1 MIKVESGVN
10 MYLKEIV
17 TNGFKSFADKMEI
30 KLDDEVT
37 CIVGPNGSG
46 KSNIVDAIRWVLGE
60 QSVKNLRGDGGM
72 SDVIFAGSASRKAK
86 NVASVELIFDNSDHY
101 LKVDFSE
108 VSVKRRVF
116 RSGENEYFINNNKC
130 RLKDIVNLFLDSG
143 VGKESF
149 NIISQGE
156 VSKIIS
162 ESNDDRRI
170 VFEEAAG
177 ILKYK
182 KRKEEAL
189 RKLDKT
195 NDAMTRVEDI
205 INELEVQVTPL
216 KEQSEKAI
224 KYKET
229 KEALEKLE
237 IALISYDIYN
247 LVSEEEILKK
257 EKENNEEEILNLESI
272 SNADN
277 GECLK
282 KKMALETLEKDLE
295 FTQKELLK
303 KTEEVGDLSVQLNI
317 LKEQRK
323 NKNVSIKEQEIRNLY
338 EEKANINKS
347 IDVLEEE
354 INNANTNISNMTE
367 EINSNKSNLKGL
379 KLTLKN
385 YDQTYSKQDRDI
397 LNYKHK
403 IDLLKLEEERGNNLP
418 LGVRKIL
425 DSKKL
430 NGIYD
435 IIGNVLKTK
444 EDYIRC
450 LDIAIS
456 SSKNFIIVKD
466 ETSAKEA
473 ISYLKNN
480 NLGRA
485 TFFPINVIKRRY
497 IDNNTQSI
505 LKDMPGYIGVLADL
519 VTTNDEYKNIIYNQL
534 GLVLVADD
542 IDSALKISK
551 KIERKYKVITLAG
564 DVINVGGSLSGGASY
579 KSRSSIMINQ
589 EIINYTN
596 IVNSLEENN
605 KKVLTDSNKT
615 KEDIRK
621 LEDKIYL
628 KEKELRFLLEETTQK
643 NNILLSSKEKIT
655 NIKNNINNLESNDTI
670 LDSKEEEL
678 INRFYESSSYKEKLE
693 FKITALKKDI
703 KKLKEEIEDVEEH
716 TKYKNNMIRKNEDRK
731 NNLEINLNRID
742 VKLDTLF
749 DTLSN
754 EYSITYEK
762 ARKDYPLELD
772 EKEARTKVNNYKANI
787 KSLGMVNLAA
797 IEEYERVNTRYMF
810 LLHQKE
816 DLEKAVYTLL
826 EIMREMDEVMKE
838 EFLKTFELIR
848 KEFKNVFK
856 ALFHGGEADLK
867 LTDDNILT
875 TGIEITACPPGKKLT
890 TISLLSGGEKTLTAI
905 SLLFAIINVRTVPFC
920 VFDEVEAA
928 LDEANVIEFG
938 KYLANYKNKTQF
950 LIITHKKK
958 TMEYA
963 DTLYGI
969 TMQESGV
976 SKLVSVK
983 LINNEELI

>member
-1 MIKVESGVN
+1 

-46 KSNIVDAIRWVLGE
+46 KSNIVDAVRWVLGE

-101 LKVDFSE
+101 LKVDYSE
-108 VSVKRRVF
+108 VSIKRRVY
-116 RSGENEYFINNNKC
+116 RSGENEYFINNNKA

-162 ESNDDRRI
+162 ESNDDRRV

-195 NDAMTRVEDI
+195 NDALDRVEDI
-205 INELEVQVTPL
+205 IKELEVQVEPL
-216 KEQSEKAI
+216 KEQSEKARE
-224 KYKET
+224 YKT
-229 KEALEKLE
+229 LKEELENLE
-237 IALISYDIYN
+237 IALIAYDIYN
-247 LVSEEEILKK
+247 LSTNEEILKK
-257 EKENNEEEILNLESI
+257 EKEELDKEIIDLESTVNKD
-272 SNADN
+272 S
-277 GECLK
+277 GVSLK
-282 KKMALETLEKDLE
+282 KKTDLLNLEKDLE
-295 FTQKELLK
+295 FTQKELLN
-303 KTEEVGDLSVQLNI
+303 KTEEIGKLNVKLNI

-323 NKNVSIKEQEIRNLY
+323 NKDLSKSEEELRTLID
-338 EEKANINKS
+338 EKAKINKEIS
-347 IDVLEEE
+347 VLEEE
-354 INNANTNISNMTE
+354 INI
-367 EINSNKSNLKGL
+367 INSDITNMNDDINASKNNLKGL

-385 YDQTYSKQDRDI
+385 YEQTGSKLDRDI
-397 LNYKHK
+397 LTNKHK
-403 IDLLKLEEERGNNLP
+403 VELLRLEAERGNNLP
-418 LGVRKIL
+418 NAIKKIL
-425 DSKKL
+425 ENDKL
-430 NGIYD
+430 QGIYD
-435 IIGNVLKTK
+435 IIGNVIKTK
-444 EDYIRC
+444 DEYVRC
-450 LDIAIS
+450 LDVAIS
-456 SSKNFIIVKD
+456 SSKNFVIVKD
-466 ETSAKEA
+466 EESAKNA
-473 ISYLKNN
+473 IRYLKNN

-485 TFFPINVIKRRY
+485 TFFPINVIKKRY
-497 IDNNTQSI
+497 IDDNTKH
-505 LKDMPGYIGVLADL
+505 LLETLEGYIGVLADL
-519 VTTNDEYKNIIYNQL
+519 VTTDKEYKNIIYNQL
-534 GLVLVADD
+534 GLVLIAEDLD
-542 IDSALKISK
+542 TALRISK
-551 KIERKYKVITLAG
+551 KIDRRYKVITLAG
-564 DVINVGGSLSGGASY
+564 DVINVGGSMTGGTNY
-579 KSRSSIMINQ
+579 KGRSAVMINQ
-589 EIINYTN
+589 EITNYLN
-596 IVNSLEENN
+596 IINSLEESN
-605 KKVLTDSNKT
+605 KKITIDINDT

-628 KEKELRFLLEETTQK
+628 KEKDLKLLIDEVTNK
-643 NNILLSSKEKIT
+643 NHNLLNNKDILSSISD
-655 NIKNNINNLESNDTI
+655 NIDNLSSNENTLDT
-670 LDSKEEEL
+670 KEEDL
-678 INRFYESSSYKEKLE
+678 VNRFYDLSSFKEKLE
-693 FKITALKKDI
+693 LKTTTLKKDI
-703 KKLKEEIEDVEEH
+703 KTLKDEIEEDEEKN
-716 TKYKNNMIRKNEDRK
+716 KYKNNLIRKAEDKR
-731 NNLEINLNRID
+731 NSLELKLKEID
-742 VKLDTLF
+742 VKLDNLLN
-749 DTLSN
+749 TLSS

-762 ARKDYPLELD
+762 ARKDYELELE
-772 EKEARTKVNNYKANI
+772 EKEARIKVSNYKARI

-797 IEEYERVNTRYMF
+797 IDEYERVNTRYMF

-816 DLEKAVYTLL
+816 DLTKAIATLL
-826 EIMREMDEVMKE
+826 EIMNEMDEVMKE
-838 EFLKTFELIR
+838 EFLKTFESIR
-848 KEFKNVFK
+848 KEFKDVFR

-867 LTDDNILT
+867 LTTDDILT
-875 TGIEITACPPGKKLT
+875 TGIEIVACPPGKKLT

-920 VFDEVEAA
+920 IFDEVEAA
-928 LDEANVIEFG
+928 LDEANVMEFG
-938 KYLANYKNKTQF
+938 KYLANYKHKTQF

-983 LINNEELI
+983 LTNNEELI

>member
-1 MIKVESGVN
+1 

-30 KLDDEVT
+30 KLDDDVT

-46 KSNIVDAIRWVLGE
+46 KSNIVDAVRWVLGE

-101 LKVDFSE
+101 LKVDYSE
-108 VSVKRRVF
+108 VSIKRRVY
-116 RSGENEYFINNNKC
+116 RSGENEYFINNNKA

-162 ESNDDRRI
+162 ESNDDRRV

-195 NDAMTRVEDI
+195 NDALDRVEDI
-205 INELEVQVTPL
+205 ISELEIQVKPL
-216 KEQSEKAI
+216 KEQSEKALE
-224 KYKET
+224 YKRLKEELET
-229 KEALEKLE
+229 LE
-237 IALISYDIYN
+237 IALIAYDIYN
-247 LVSEEEILKK
+247 LSTNEEILKK
-257 EKENNEEEILNLESI
+257 EKDTLDKEILDLESTTNTDSGI
-272 SNADN
+272 S
-277 GECLK
+277 LK
-282 KKMALETLEKDLE
+282 KKTDLFNLEKDLE
-295 FTQKELLK
+295 FTQKELLE
-303 KTEEVGDLSVQLNI
+303 KTEEIGSLNVQLNI

-323 NKNVSIKEQEIRNLY
+323 NKDVDSKEEELRALI
-338 EEKANINKS
+338 EEKGKISKEIS
-347 IDVLEEE
+347 VLTSE
-354 INNANTNISNMTE
+354 INIKNQDISNMNE
-367 EINSNKSNLKGL
+367 DISSSKNNLKGL
-379 KLTLKN
+379 KLTLKD
-385 YDQTYSKQDRDI
+385 YEQTYSKQDRDI
-397 LNYKHK
+397 LSYRHK
-403 IDLLKLEEERGNNLP
+403 VDLLKLEAERGSNLP
-418 LGVRKIL
+418 NAVRKIL
-425 DSKKL
+425 DSKTL
-430 NGIYD
+430 QGIYD
-435 IIGNVLKTK
+435 IIGNVVKIK
-444 EDYIRC
+444 DEYVRC
-450 LDIAIS
+450 LDVAIA

-466 ETSAKEA
+466 EESAKEA
-473 ISYLKNN
+473 IRYLKHD

-497 IDNNTQSI
+497 IDDNTKMLLEGI
-505 LKDMPGYIGVLADL
+505 EGYIGVLADL
-519 VTTNDEYKNIIYNQL
+519 VTTDKMYKNIIYNQL
-534 GLVLVADD
+534 GLVIIADD
-542 IDSALKISK
+542 LDSALRISK
-551 KIERKYKVITLAG
+551 KIERRYKVITLSG
-564 DVINVGGSLSGGASY
+564 DVINVGGSLTGGANY
-579 KSRSSIMINQ
+579 KGRSAVMINQ
-589 EIINYTN
+589 EITNHIN
-596 IVNSLEENN
+596 IISSLEEAN
-605 KKVLTDSNKT
+605 KKITIDINDIKD
-615 KEDIRK
+615 DIRK

-628 KEKELRFLLEETTQK
+628 KEKELRLLIDDVTNK
-643 NNILLSSKEKIT
+643 NHDLINNKDALSSLSNNID
-655 NIKNNINNLESNDTI
+655 NLESSDDL

-678 INRFYESSSYKEKLE
+678 INRFYDVGSYKEKLE
-693 FKITALKKDI
+693 LKINTLKKDI
-703 KKLKEEIEDVEEH
+703 KALKEEIEIDEEKS
-716 TKYKNNMIRKNEDRK
+716 KYKNNLIRKYEEKRNG
-731 NNLEINLNRID
+731 LELKLKEID
-742 VKLDTLF
+742 VKLDNLLN
-749 DTLSN
+749 TLSS

-762 ARKDYPLELD
+762 ARRDYELEV
-772 EKEARTKVNNYKANI
+772 EEAEARSRVSNYKAKI
-787 KSLGMVNLAA
+787 KTLGMVNLAA
-797 IEEYERVNTRYMF
+797 IDEYERVNTRYLF

-816 DLEKAVYTLL
+816 DLTKAIATLL
-826 EIMREMDEVMKE
+826 DIMNEMDEVMKE
-838 EFLKTFELIR
+838 EFIKTFESI
-848 KEFKNVFK
+848 KTEFKKVFK

-867 LTDDNILT
+867 LTSDDILT
-875 TGIEITACPPGKKLT
+875 TGIEIVACPPGKKLT

-920 VFDEVEAA
+920 IFDEVEAA
-928 LDEANVIEFG
+928 LDEANVMEFG

-983 LINNEELI
+983 LTNNEELI

>member
-1 MIKVESGVN
+1 

-46 KSNIVDAIRWVLGE
+46 KSNIVDAVRWVLGE

-101 LKVDFSE
+101 LKVDYSE
-108 VSVKRRVF
+108 VSIKRRVY
-116 RSGENEYFINNNKC
+116 RSGENEYFINNNKA

-162 ESNDDRRI
+162 ESNDDRRV
-170 VFEEAAG
+170 VFEAAAG

-195 NDAMTRVEDI
+195 NDALDRVEDI
-205 INELEVQVTPL
+205 IKELEVQVEPL
-216 KEQSEKAI
+216 KEQSEKARE
-224 KYKET
+224 YKT
-229 KEALEKLE
+229 LKEELENLE
-237 IALISYDIYN
+237 IALIAYDIYN
-247 LVSEEEILKK
+247 LSNNEEILKK
-257 EKENNEEEILNLESI
+257 EKGGLDKEIIDLESTI
-272 SNADN
+272 NKDS
-277 GECLK
+277 GVFLK
-282 KKMALETLEKDLE
+282 KKTDLLNLEKDLE
-295 FTQKELLK
+295 FTQKELLN
-303 KTEEVGDLSVQLNI
+303 KTEEIGKLNVNLNI

-323 NKNVSIKEQEIRNLY
+323 NKDLSKGEEELRALIDEKGKVSKDI
-338 EEKANINKS
+338 S
-347 IDVLEEE
+347 VLEDE
-354 INNANTNISNMTE
+354 INIINIDISSMNE
-367 EINSNKSNLKGL
+367 DINSSKNNLKGL

-385 YDQTYSKQDRDI
+385 YEQTLGKQDRDI
-397 LNYKHK
+397 LTNKHK
-403 IDLLKLEEERGNNLP
+403 VELLRLEAERGNNLP
-418 LGVRKIL
+418 NAIKKIL
-425 DSKKL
+425 EEDKL
-430 NGIYD
+430 QGIYN
-435 IIGNVLKTK
+435 IIGNVIKTK
-444 EDYIRC
+444 DEYVRC
-450 LDIAIS
+450 LDVAIS
-456 SSKNFIIVKD
+456 SSKNFVIVKD
-466 ETSAKEA
+466 EESAKEA
-473 ISYLKNN
+473 IRYLKNN

-497 IDNNTQSI
+497 IDENTLSV
-505 LKDMPGYIGVLADL
+505 LKNIEGYIGVLADL
-519 VTTNDEYKNIIYNQL
+519 VTTDNEYKNIIYNQL
-534 GLVLVADD
+534 GLVLIAEDLD
-542 IDSALKISK
+542 TALRISK
-551 KIERKYKVITLAG
+551 KIDRRYKVITLAG
-564 DVINVGGSLSGGASY
+564 DVINVGGSMTGGANY
-579 KSRSSIMINQ
+579 KGRSPVMINQ
-589 EIINYTN
+589 EITNYIN
-596 IVNSLEENN
+596 IINSLEESN
-605 KKVLTDSNKT
+605 KKITIDINDT

-628 KEKELRFLLEETTQK
+628 KEKDLKLLIDDVTNK
-643 NNILLSSKEKIT
+643 NHRLINNKDTLNSVNDSIDTLSSNE
-655 NIKNNINNLESNDTI
+655 NALDT
-670 LDSKEEEL
+670 KEEEL
-678 INRFYESSSYKEKLE
+678 VTRFYELESFKEKLE
-693 FKITALKKDI
+693 LKINNLKKDI
-703 KKLKEEIEDVEEH
+703 KILKDQIEEDEEKSKYKSNLIRKTEEKRNSLELKLKEV
-716 TKYKNNMIRKNEDRK
+716 
-731 NNLEINLNRID
+731 D
-742 VKLDTLF
+742 VKLDNLLN
-749 DTLSN
+749 TLSS

-762 ARKDYPLELD
+762 ARKDYELELEEYD
-772 EKEARTKVNNYKANI
+772 ARSKVSNYKARI

-797 IEEYERVNTRYMF
+797 IDEYERVNTRYMF

-816 DLEKAVYTLL
+816 DLTKAITTLL
-826 EIMREMDEVMKE
+826 EIMNEMDEVMKE

-848 KEFKNVFK
+848 KEFKEVFR

-867 LTDDNILT
+867 LTTDDVLT
-875 TGIEITACPPGKKLT
+875 TGIEIVACPPGKKLT

-920 VFDEVEAA
+920 IFDEVEAA
-928 LDEANVIEFG
+928 LDEANVMEFG
-938 KYLANYKNKTQF
+938 KYLSNYRNKTQF

-983 LINNEELI
+983 LTNNNELL

>member
-1 MIKVESGVN
+1 

-46 KSNIVDAIRWVLGE
+46 KSNIVDAVRWVLGE

-101 LKVDFSE
+101 LKVDYSE
-108 VSVKRRVF
+108 VSIKRRVY
-116 RSGENEYFINNNKC
+116 RSGENEYFINNNKA

-162 ESNDDRRI
+162 ESNDDRRV

-195 NDAMTRVEDI
+195 NDALDRVEDI
-205 INELEVQVTPL
+205 IKELEVQVEPL
-216 KEQSEKAI
+216 KEQSEKARE
-224 KYKET
+224 YKT
-229 KEALEKLE
+229 LKEELENLE
-237 IALISYDIYN
+237 IALIAYDIYN
-247 LVSEEEILKK
+247 LSNNEEILKK
-257 EKENNEEEILNLESI
+257 EKGGLDKEIIDLESTI
-272 SNADN
+272 NKDS
-277 GECLK
+277 GVSLK
-282 KKMALETLEKDLE
+282 KKTDLLNLEKDLE
-295 FTQKELLK
+295 FTQKELLN
-303 KTEEVGDLSVQLNI
+303 KTEEIGKLNVNLNI

-323 NKNVSIKEQEIRNLY
+323 NKDLSKGEEELRALIDEKGKVSKDI
-338 EEKANINKS
+338 S
-347 IDVLEEE
+347 VLEDE
-354 INNANTNISNMTE
+354 INIINIDISSMNE
-367 EINSNKSNLKGL
+367 DINSSKNNLKGL

-385 YDQTYSKQDRDI
+385 YEQTLGKQDRDI
-397 LNYKHK
+397 LTNKHK
-403 IDLLKLEEERGNNLP
+403 VELLRLEAERGNNLP
-418 LGVRKIL
+418 NAIKKIL
-425 DSKKL
+425 EEDKL
-430 NGIYD
+430 QGIYN
-435 IIGNVLKTK
+435 IIGNVIKTK
-444 EDYIRC
+444 DEYVRC
-450 LDIAIS
+450 LDVAIS
-456 SSKNFIIVKD
+456 SSKNFVIVKD
-466 ETSAKEA
+466 EESAKEA
-473 ISYLKNN
+473 IRYLKNN

-497 IDNNTQSI
+497 IDENTLSV
-505 LKDMPGYIGVLADL
+505 LKNIEGYIGVLADL
-519 VTTNDEYKNIIYNQL
+519 VTTDNEYKNIIYNQL
-534 GLVLVADD
+534 GLVLIAEDLD
-542 IDSALKISK
+542 TALRISK
-551 KIERKYKVITLAG
+551 KIDRRYKVITLAG
-564 DVINVGGSLSGGASY
+564 DVINVGGSMTGGANY
-579 KSRSSIMINQ
+579 KGRSPVMINQ
-589 EIINYTN
+589 EITNYIN
-596 IVNSLEENN
+596 IINSLEESN
-605 KKVLTDSNKT
+605 KKITIDINDT

-628 KEKELRFLLEETTQK
+628 KEKDLKLLIDDVTNK
-643 NNILLSSKEKIT
+643 NHRLINNKDTLNSINDSIDTLSSNE
-655 NIKNNINNLESNDTI
+655 NALDT
-670 LDSKEEEL
+670 KEEEL
-678 INRFYESSSYKEKLE
+678 VTRFYGLESFKEKLE
-693 FKITALKKDI
+693 IKINNLKKDI
-703 KKLKEEIEDVEEH
+703 KILKDQIEEDEEKSKYKSNLIRKTEEKRNSLELKLKEV
-716 TKYKNNMIRKNEDRK
+716 
-731 NNLEINLNRID
+731 D
-742 VKLDTLF
+742 VKLDNLLN
-749 DTLSN
+749 TLSS

-762 ARKDYPLELD
+762 ARKDYELELEEYD
-772 EKEARTKVNNYKANI
+772 ARSKVSNYKARI

-797 IEEYERVNTRYMF
+797 IDEYERVNTRYMF

-816 DLEKAVYTLL
+816 DLTKAITTLL
-826 EIMREMDEVMKE
+826 EIMNEMDEVMKE

-848 KEFKNVFK
+848 KEFKEVFR

-867 LTDDNILT
+867 LTTDDVLT
-875 TGIEITACPPGKKLT
+875 TGIEIVACPPGKKLT

-920 VFDEVEAA
+920 IFDEVEAA
-928 LDEANVIEFG
+928 LDEANVMEFG
-938 KYLANYKNKTQF
+938 KYLSNYRNKTQF

-983 LINNEELI
+983 LTNNNELL

>member
-1 MIKVESGVN
+1 

-30 KLDDEVT
+30 KLNDEVT

-46 KSNIVDAIRWVLGE
+46 KSNIVDAVRWVLGE

-72 SDVIFAGSASRKAK
+72 SDVIFAGSTSRKAK

-101 LKVDFSE
+101 LKVDYSE
-108 VSVKRRVF
+108 VSIKRRVY
-116 RSGENEYFINNNKC
+116 RSGENEYFINNNKA

-162 ESNDDRRI
+162 ESNDDRRV

-195 NDAMTRVEDI
+195 NDALDRVEDI
-205 INELEVQVTPL
+205 IKELEVQVEPL
-216 KEQSEKAI
+216 KEQSEKARE
-224 KYKET
+224 YKAL
-229 KEALEKLE
+229 KEELENLE
-237 IALISYDIYN
+237 IALIAYDIYN
-247 LVSEEEILKK
+247 LSNNEEILKK
-257 EKENNEEEILNLESI
+257 EKGGLDKEIIDLESTI
-272 SNADN
+272 NKDS
-277 GECLK
+277 GVFLK
-282 KKMALETLEKDLE
+282 KKTDLLNLEKDLE
-295 FTQKELLK
+295 FTQKELLN
-303 KTEEVGDLSVQLNI
+303 KTEEIGKLNVNLNI

-323 NKNVSIKEQEIRNLY
+323 NKDLSKGEEELRALIDEKGKVSKDI
-338 EEKANINKS
+338 S
-347 IDVLEEE
+347 VLEDE
-354 INNANTNISNMTE
+354 INIINIDISSMNE
-367 EINSNKSNLKGL
+367 DINSSKNNLKGL

-385 YDQTYSKQDRDI
+385 YEQTLGKQDRDI
-397 LNYKHK
+397 LTNKHK
-403 IDLLKLEEERGNNLP
+403 VELLRLEAERGNNLP
-418 LGVRKIL
+418 NAIKKIL
-425 DSKKL
+425 EEDKL
-430 NGIYD
+430 QGIYN
-435 IIGNVLKTK
+435 IIGNVIKTK
-444 EDYIRC
+444 DEYVRC
-450 LDIAIS
+450 LDVAIS
-456 SSKNFIIVKD
+456 SSKNFVIVKD
-466 ETSAKEA
+466 EESAKEA
-473 ISYLKNN
+473 IRYLKNN

-497 IDNNTQSI
+497 IDENTLSV
-505 LKDMPGYIGVLADL
+505 LKNIEGYIGVLADL
-519 VTTNDEYKNIIYNQL
+519 VTTDNEYKNIIYNQL
-534 GLVLVADD
+534 GLVLIAEDLD
-542 IDSALKISK
+542 TALRISK
-551 KIERKYKVITLAG
+551 KIDRRYKVITLAG
-564 DVINVGGSLSGGASY
+564 DVINVGGSMTGGANY
-579 KSRSSIMINQ
+579 KGRSPVMINQ
-589 EIINYTN
+589 EITNYIN
-596 IVNSLEENN
+596 IINSLEESN
-605 KKVLTDSNKT
+605 KKITIDINDT

-628 KEKELRFLLEETTQK
+628 KEKDLKLLIDDVTNK
-643 NNILLSSKEKIT
+643 NHRLINNKDTLNSVNDSIDTLSSNE
-655 NIKNNINNLESNDTI
+655 NALDT
-670 LDSKEEEL
+670 KEEEL
-678 INRFYESSSYKEKLE
+678 VTRFYELESFKEKLE
-693 FKITALKKDI
+693 LKINNLKKDI
-703 KKLKEEIEDVEEH
+703 KILKDQIEEDEEKSKYKSNLIRKTEEKRNSLELKLKEV
-716 TKYKNNMIRKNEDRK
+716 
-731 NNLEINLNRID
+731 D
-742 VKLDTLF
+742 VKLDNLLN
-749 DTLSN
+749 TLSS

-762 ARKDYPLELD
+762 ARKDYELELEEYD
-772 EKEARTKVNNYKANI
+772 ARSKVSNYKARI

-797 IEEYERVNTRYMF
+797 IDEYERVNTRYMF

-816 DLEKAVYTLL
+816 DLTKAITTLL
-826 EIMREMDEVMKE
+826 EIMNEMDEVMKE

-848 KEFKNVFK
+848 KEFKEVFR

-867 LTDDNILT
+867 LTTDDVLT
-875 TGIEITACPPGKKLT
+875 TGIEIVACPPGKKLT

-920 VFDEVEAA
+920 IFDEVEAA
-928 LDEANVIEFG
+928 LDEANVMEFG
-938 KYLANYKNKTQF
+938 KYLSNYRNKTQF

-983 LINNEELI
+983 LTNNNELL

>member
-1 MIKVESGVN
+1 
-10 MYLKEIV
+10 MYLKEII

-46 KSNIVDAIRWVLGE
+46 KSNIVDAVRWVLGE

-101 LKVDFSE
+101 LKVDYSE
-108 VSVKRRVF
+108 VSIKRRVY
-116 RSGENEYFINNNKC
+116 RSGENEYFINNNKA

-162 ESNDDRRI
+162 ESNDDRRV

-195 NDAMTRVEDI
+195 NDALDRVEDI
-205 INELEVQVTPL
+205 IKELEVQVEPL
-216 KEQSEKAI
+216 KEQSEKARE
-224 KYKET
+224 YKT
-229 KEALEKLE
+229 LKEELENLE
-237 IALISYDIYN
+237 IALIAYDIYN
-247 LVSEEEILKK
+247 LSNNEEILKK
-257 EKENNEEEILNLESI
+257 EKGGLDKEIIDLESTI
-272 SNADN
+272 NKDS
-277 GECLK
+277 GVFLK
-282 KKMALETLEKDLE
+282 KKTDLLNLEKDLE
-295 FTQKELLK
+295 FTQKELLN
-303 KTEEVGDLSVQLNI
+303 KTEEIGKLNVKLNI

-323 NKNVSIKEQEIRNLY
+323 NKDLSKGEEELRALIDEKGKISKDISVLEDEINIINTDISSMN
-338 EEKANINKS
+338 ENINSSK
-347 IDVLEEE
+347 
-354 INNANTNISNMTE
+354 N
-367 EINSNKSNLKGL
+367 NLKGL

-385 YDQTYSKQDRDI
+385 YEQTLGKQDRDI
-397 LNYKHK
+397 LTNKHK
-403 IDLLKLEEERGNNLP
+403 VELLRLEAERGNNLP
-418 LGVRKIL
+418 NAIKKIL
-425 DSKKL
+425 ESDKL
-430 NGIYD
+430 QGIYN
-435 IIGNVLKTK
+435 IIGNVIKAK
-444 EDYIRC
+444 DEYVRC
-450 LDIAIS
+450 LDVAIS
-456 SSKNFIIVKD
+456 SSKNFVIVKD
-466 ETSAKEA
+466 EESAKEA
-473 ISYLKNN
+473 IRYLKNN

-497 IDNNTQSI
+497 IDENTLSV
-505 LKDMPGYIGVLADL
+505 LKNIEGYIGVLADL
-519 VTTNDEYKNIIYNQL
+519 VTTDNEYKNIIYNQL
-534 GLVLVADD
+534 GLVLVAEDLD
-542 IDSALKISK
+542 TALRISK
-551 KIERKYKVITLAG
+551 KIDRRYKVITLAG
-564 DVINVGGSLSGGASY
+564 DVVNVGGSMTGGANY
-579 KSRSSIMINQ
+579 KGRSTVMINQ
-589 EIINYTN
+589 EITNYIN
-596 IVNSLEENN
+596 IINSLEESN
-605 KKVLTDSNKT
+605 KKITIDINDT

-628 KEKELRFLLEETTQK
+628 KEKDLKLLIDDVTNK
-643 NNILLSSKEKIT
+643 NHRLINNKDTLNSINDSIDTLSSNE
-655 NIKNNINNLESNDTI
+655 NALDT
-670 LDSKEEEL
+670 KEEEL
-678 INRFYESSSYKEKLE
+678 VTRFYGLESFKEKLE
-693 FKITALKKDI
+693 LKINNLKKDI
-703 KKLKEEIEDVEEH
+703 KILKDQIEEDEEKSKYKSNLIRKTEEKRNNLELKLKEV
-716 TKYKNNMIRKNEDRK
+716 
-731 NNLEINLNRID
+731 D
-742 VKLDTLF
+742 VKLDNLLN
-749 DTLSN
+749 TLSS

-762 ARKDYPLELD
+762 ARKDYELELEEYD
-772 EKEARTKVNNYKANI
+772 ARSKVSNYKARI

-797 IEEYERVNTRYMF
+797 IDEYERVNTRYMF

-816 DLEKAVYTLL
+816 DLTKAITTLL
-826 EIMREMDEVMKE
+826 EIMNEMDEVMKE

-848 KEFKNVFK
+848 KEFKGVFR

-867 LTDDNILT
+867 LTTDDVLT
-875 TGIEITACPPGKKLT
+875 TGIEIVACPPGKKLT

-920 VFDEVEAA
+920 IFDEVEAA
-928 LDEANVIEFG
+928 LDEANVMEFG
-938 KYLANYKNKTQF
+938 KYLSNYRNKTQF

-983 LINNEELI
+983 LTNNNELL

>member
-1 MIKVESGVN
+1 

-46 KSNIVDAIRWVLGE
+46 KSNIVDAVRWVLGE

-101 LKVDFSE
+101 LKVDYSE
-108 VSVKRRVF
+108 VSIRRRVY
-116 RSGENEYFINNNKC
+116 RSGENEYFINNNKA

-162 ESNDDRRI
+162 ESNDDRRV
-170 VFEEAAG
+170 VFEAAAG

-195 NDAMTRVEDI
+195 NDALDRVEDI
-205 INELEVQVTPL
+205 IKELEVQVEPL
-216 KEQSEKAI
+216 KEQSEKARE
-224 KYKET
+224 YKT
-229 KEALEKLE
+229 LKEELENLE
-237 IALISYDIYN
+237 IALIAYDIYN
-247 LVSEEEILKK
+247 LSNNEEILKK
-257 EKENNEEEILNLESI
+257 EKGGLDKEIIDLESTI
-272 SNADN
+272 NKDS
-277 GECLK
+277 GVFLK
-282 KKMALETLEKDLE
+282 KKTDLLNLEKDLE
-295 FTQKELLK
+295 FTQKELLN
-303 KTEEVGDLSVQLNI
+303 KTEEIGKLNVNLNI

-323 NKNVSIKEQEIRNLY
+323 NKDLSKGEEELRALIDEKGKVSKDI
-338 EEKANINKS
+338 S
-347 IDVLEEE
+347 VLEDE
-354 INNANTNISNMTE
+354 INIINIDISSMNE
-367 EINSNKSNLKGL
+367 DINSSKNNLKGL

-385 YDQTYSKQDRDI
+385 YEQTLGKQDRDI
-397 LNYKHK
+397 LTNKHK
-403 IDLLKLEEERGNNLP
+403 VELLRLEAERGNNLP
-418 LGVRKIL
+418 NAIKKIL
-425 DSKKL
+425 EEDKL
-430 NGIYD
+430 QGIYN
-435 IIGNVLKTK
+435 IIGNVIKTK
-444 EDYIRC
+444 DEYVRC
-450 LDIAIS
+450 LDVAIS
-456 SSKNFIIVKD
+456 SSKNFVIVKD
-466 ETSAKEA
+466 EESAKEA
-473 ISYLKNN
+473 IRYLKNN

-497 IDNNTQSI
+497 IDENTLSV
-505 LKDMPGYIGVLADL
+505 LKNIEGYIGVLADL
-519 VTTNDEYKNIIYNQL
+519 VTTDNEYKNIIYNQL
-534 GLVLVADD
+534 GLVLIAEDLD
-542 IDSALKISK
+542 TALRISK
-551 KIERKYKVITLAG
+551 KIDRRYKVITLAG
-564 DVINVGGSLSGGASY
+564 DVINVGGSMTGGTNY
-579 KSRSSIMINQ
+579 KGRSPVMINQ
-589 EIINYTN
+589 EITNYIN
-596 IVNSLEENN
+596 IINSLEESN
-605 KKVLTDSNKT
+605 KKITIDINDT

-628 KEKELRFLLEETTQK
+628 KEKDLKLLIDDVTNK
-643 NNILLSSKEKIT
+643 NHRLINNKDTLNSVNDSIDTLSSNE
-655 NIKNNINNLESNDTI
+655 NALDT
-670 LDSKEEEL
+670 KEEEL
-678 INRFYESSSYKEKLE
+678 VTRFYELESFKEKLE
-693 FKITALKKDI
+693 LKINNLKKDI
-703 KKLKEEIEDVEEH
+703 KILKDQIEEDEEKSKYKSNLIRKTEEKRNSLELKLKEV
-716 TKYKNNMIRKNEDRK
+716 
-731 NNLEINLNRID
+731 D
-742 VKLDTLF
+742 VKLDNLLN
-749 DTLSN
+749 TLSS

-762 ARKDYPLELD
+762 ARKDYELELEEYD
-772 EKEARTKVNNYKANI
+772 ARSKVSNYKARI

-797 IEEYERVNTRYMF
+797 IDEYERVNTRYMF

-816 DLEKAVYTLL
+816 DLTKAITTLL
-826 EIMREMDEVMKE
+826 EIMNEMDEVMKE

-848 KEFKNVFK
+848 KEFKEVFR

-867 LTDDNILT
+867 LTTDDVLT
-875 TGIEITACPPGKKLT
+875 TGIEIVACPPGKKLT

-920 VFDEVEAA
+920 IFDEVEAA
-928 LDEANVIEFG
+928 LDEANVMEFG
-938 KYLANYKNKTQF
+938 KYLSNYRNKTQF

-983 LINNEELI
+983 LTNNNELL

>member
-1 MIKVESGVN
+1 

-30 KLDDEVT
+30 KLDDDVT

-46 KSNIVDAIRWVLGE
+46 KSNIVDAVRWVLGE

-86 NVASVELIFDNSDHY
+86 NVASVELVFDNSDHY
-101 LKVDFSE
+101 LNVEYSE
-108 VSVKRRVF
+108 VSVKRRVY

-130 RLKDIVNLFLDSG
+130 RLKDIINLFLDSG

-162 ESNDDRRI
+162 ESNDDRRL

-195 NDAMTRVEDI
+195 NDALDRVEDI
-205 INELEVQVTPL
+205 ISELEIQVKPL
-216 KEQSEKAI
+216 KEQSEKALE
-224 KYKET
+224 YKRLKEELET
-229 KEALEKLE
+229 LE
-237 IALISYDIYN
+237 IALIAYDIYN
-247 LVSEEEILKK
+247 LSTNEEILKK
-257 EKENNEEEILNLESI
+257 EKDTLDKEILDLESTTNTDSGI
-272 SNADN
+272 S
-277 GECLK
+277 LK
-282 KKMALETLEKDLE
+282 KKTDLFNLEKDLE
-295 FTQKELLK
+295 FTQKELLE
-303 KTEEVGDLSVQLNI
+303 KTEEIGSLNVQLNI

-323 NKNVSIKEQEIRNLY
+323 NKDVDSKEEELRALI
-338 EEKANINKS
+338 EEKGKISKEIS
-347 IDVLEEE
+347 VLTSE
-354 INNANTNISNMTE
+354 INIKNQDISNMNE
-367 EINSNKSNLKGL
+367 DISSSKNNLKGL
-379 KLTLKN
+379 KLTLKD
-385 YDQTYSKQDRDI
+385 YEQTYSKQDRDI
-397 LNYKHK
+397 LSYRHK
-403 IDLLKLEEERGNNLP
+403 VDLLKLEAERGSNLP
-418 LGVRKIL
+418 NAVRKIL
-425 DSKKL
+425 DSKTL
-430 NGIYD
+430 QGIYD
-435 IIGNVLKTK
+435 IIGNVVKIK
-444 EDYIRC
+444 DEYVRC
-450 LDIAIS
+450 LDVAIA

-466 ETSAKEA
+466 EESAKEA
-473 ISYLKNN
+473 IRYLKHD

-497 IDNNTQSI
+497 IDDNTKMLLEGI
-505 LKDMPGYIGVLADL
+505 EGYIGVLADL
-519 VTTNDEYKNIIYNQL
+519 VTTDKMYKNIIYNQL
-534 GLVLVADD
+534 GLVIIADD
-542 IDSALKISK
+542 LDSALRISK
-551 KIERKYKVITLAG
+551 KIERRYKVITLSG
-564 DVINVGGSLSGGASY
+564 DVINVGGSLTGGANY
-579 KSRSSIMINQ
+579 KGRSAVMINQ
-589 EIINYTN
+589 EITNHIN
-596 IVNSLEENN
+596 IISSLEEAN
-605 KKVLTDSNKT
+605 KKITIDINDIKD
-615 KEDIRK
+615 DIRK

-628 KEKELRFLLEETTQK
+628 KEKELRLLIDDVTNK
-643 NNILLSSKEKIT
+643 NHDLINNKDALSSLSD
-655 NIKNNINNLESNDTI
+655 NIDNLESSDDL

-678 INRFYESSSYKEKLE
+678 INRFYDVGSYKEKLE
-693 FKITALKKDI
+693 LKINTLKKDI
-703 KKLKEEIEDVEEH
+703 KALKEEIEIDEEKS
-716 TKYKNNMIRKNEDRK
+716 KYKNNLIRKYEEKRNG
-731 NNLEINLNRID
+731 LELKLKEID
-742 VKLDTLF
+742 VKLDNLLN
-749 DTLSN
+749 TLSS

-762 ARKDYPLELD
+762 ARRDYELEV
-772 EKEARTKVNNYKANI
+772 EEAEARSRVSNYKAKI
-787 KSLGMVNLAA
+787 KTLGMVNLAA
-797 IEEYERVNTRYMF
+797 IDEYERVNTRYLF

-816 DLEKAVYTLL
+816 DLTKAIATLL
-826 EIMREMDEVMKE
+826 DIMNEMDEVMKE

-848 KEFKNVFK
+848 KEFKEVFR

-867 LTDDNILT
+867 LTSDDVLT
-875 TGIEITACPPGKKLT
+875 TGIEIVACPPGKKLT

-920 VFDEVEAA
+920 IFDEVEAA
-928 LDEANVIEFG
+928 LDEANVMEFG

-983 LINNEELI
+983 LTNNEELI

>member
-1 MIKVESGVN
+1 

-72 SDVIFAGSASRKAK
+72 SDVIFAGSESRKAK

-101 LKVDFSE
+101 LKIDYSE
-108 VSVKRRVF
+108 VSIKRRVY
-116 RSGENEYFINNNKC
+116 RSGENEYFINNNKT

-162 ESNDDRRI
+162 ESTDDRRV

-195 NDAMTRVEDI
+195 NDALDRVEDI
-205 INELEVQVTPL
+205 IKELEVQVEPL
-216 KEQSEKAI
+216 KEQSEKA
-224 KYKET
+224 KEYKT
-229 KEALEKLE
+229 LKEELVNLE
-237 IALISYDIYN
+237 IALIAYDIYN
-247 LVSEEEILKK
+247 LSTNEEILKK
-257 EKENNEEEILNLESI
+257 EKDALDKEIVDLESTVNKDSGVFQKKKTDLFNLER
-272 SNADN
+272 
-277 GECLK
+277 
-282 KKMALETLEKDLE
+282 DLE
-295 FTQKELLK
+295 FTQKELLN
-303 KTEEVGDLSVQLNI
+303 KTEEIGKLNVQLNI

-323 NKNVSIKEQEIRNLY
+323 NKDTTKV
-338 EEKANINKS
+338 EEELRALIDEKGKISKNIS
-347 IDVLEEE
+347 VLEDE
-354 INNANTNISNMTE
+354 INIINQDITNMNE
-367 EINSNKSNLKGL
+367 DINSSKNNLKGL
-379 KLTLKN
+379 RLTLKN
-385 YDQTYSKQDRDI
+385 YEQTQSKQDRDI
-397 LNYKHK
+397 LTNKHK
-403 IDLLKLEEERGNNLP
+403 VELLKLEAERGNNLP
-418 LGVRKIL
+418 NAIKKIL
-425 DSKKL
+425 EEDKL
-430 NGIYD
+430 QGIYD
-435 IIGNVLKTK
+435 IIGNVIKTK
-444 EDYIRC
+444 DEYVRC
-450 LDIAIS
+450 LDVAIS
-456 SSKNFIIVKD
+456 SSKNFVIVKD
-466 ETSAKEA
+466 EDSAKEA
-473 ISYLKNN
+473 IRYLKNN

-485 TFFPINVIKRRY
+485 TFFPINVIKKRY
-497 IDNNTQSI
+497 IDENSLSV
-505 LKDMPGYIGVLADL
+505 LKTIDGYIGVLADL
-519 VTTNDEYKNIIYNQL
+519 VTTDKEYKNIVYNQL
-534 GLVLVADD
+534 GLVLVAEDMD
-542 IDSALKISK
+542 TALRISRKID
-551 KIERKYKVITLAG
+551 RRYKVITLAG
-564 DVINVGGSLSGGASY
+564 DVINVGGSMTGGANY
-579 KSRSSIMINQ
+579 KGRSSVMINQ
-589 EIINYTN
+589 EITNYINIIT
-596 IVNSLEENN
+596 SLEESN
-605 KKVLTDSNKT
+605 KKISLDINDT

-628 KEKELRFLLEETTQK
+628 KEKNLKLLIDDVTNK
-643 NNILLSSKEKIT
+643 NHALISNKDTLSSISD
-655 NIKNNINNLESNDTI
+655 NIDNLSSNENTLDT
-670 LDSKEEEL
+670 KEEEL
-678 INRFYESSSYKEKLE
+678 VTRFYDLESFKEKLE
-693 FKITALKKDI
+693 LKLTTLKKDI
-703 KKLKEEIEDVEEH
+703 KLLKEKIEEDEEKS
-716 TKYKNNMIRKNEDRK
+716 KYKNNLIRKTEEKRNSLDLKLKE
-731 NNLEINLNRID
+731 ID
-742 VKLDTLF
+742 VKLDNLLN
-749 DTLSN
+749 TLSS

-762 ARKDYPLELD
+762 ARKDYELD
-772 EKEARTKVNNYKANI
+772 VEERDARGKVSNYKARI

-797 IEEYERVNTRYMF
+797 IDEYERVNTRYMF

-816 DLEKAVYTLL
+816 DLCKAIATLL
-826 EIMREMDEVMKE
+826 EIMNEMDEVMKE

-848 KEFKNVFK
+848 KEFKEVFR

-867 LTDDNILT
+867 LTSDDILT
-875 TGIEITACPPGKKLT
+875 TGIEIVACPPGKKLT

-928 LDEANVIEFG
+928 LDEANVMEFG

-983 LINNEELI
+983 LTNNEELI